1 LIKSK
6 KLRATLDKYKIRY
19 IYASPT
25 KRALNTALLIFKNKK
40 IILSKNLR
48 EKKVS
53 ESLKKFS
60 KRVANFVKKIVKK
73 KGVVVI
79 ISHNNTINQ
88 IIGEFYKINYKKVNI
103 QFPFGSPLE
112 LHIKN
117 NKIVFFTL

>member
-53 ESLKKFS
+53 ESLKKIFQKS
-60 KRVANFVKKIVKK
+60 CKFCQENSKK
-73 KGVVVI
+73 KG
-79 ISHNNTINQ
+79 SCSYHLT
-88 IIGEFYKINYKKVNI
+88 
-103 QFPFGSPLE
+103 
-112 LHIKN
+112 
-117 NKIVFFTL
+117 